1 MSGLELRKHYNAYI
15 IKWSS
20 DNVCYMTAKPFV
32 WHYNIIKIVKRTK
45 KVGHVTYYTFF
56 VACYSFYD
64 YKILVK
70 WFFWQDTV
78 YIDTLA
84 LYQRHFIP
92 TIWYVTF
99 SKEKSVVVQQK
110 RPHQLVYCQL
120 SVFWRKGSGLCV
132 SHFFILQSIFF
143 SGEFVA
149 LDPFAYSPST
159 ISPLYNIS
167 HSNQLIPQYTKKRSK
182 KMLN

>member
-1 MSGLELRKHYNAYI
+1 MSLTTRFLL
-15 IKWSS
+15 
-20 DNVCYMTAKPFV
+20 
-32 WHYNIIKIVKRTK
+32 
-45 KVGHVTYYTFF
+45 
-56 VACYSFYD
+56 
-64 YKILVK
+64 LVK
-70 WFFWQDTV
+70 LFMTTKSWLSNFFWQDTV

-92 TIWYVTF
+92 TLWYVTF

-182 KMLN
+182 KNAQLKKQNVNATVISI